1 MKQDKFFKQNLKKK
15 DFENVDL
22 KRKKKANKPN
32 RGNDYKLED
41 FR

>member
-1 MKQDKFFKQNLKKK
+1 MKQYKFLKKNFKKK

-32 RGNDYKLED
+32 RKKETEI
-41 FR
+41 